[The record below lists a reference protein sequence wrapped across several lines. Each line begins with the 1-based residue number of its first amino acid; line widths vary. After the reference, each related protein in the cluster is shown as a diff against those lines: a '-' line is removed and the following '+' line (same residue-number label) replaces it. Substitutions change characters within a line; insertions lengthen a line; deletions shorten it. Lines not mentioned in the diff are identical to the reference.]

1 MKLTRIGGKKTGV
14 TGGVTRGDCEEYIAR
29 RYGCFLYA

>member
-14 TGGVTRGDCEEYIAR
+14 TGGVTRGDCEEYLAR
-29 RYGCFLYA
+29 Q